1 MRTKIFLA
9 FIAIIFSALLSN
21 FIFEY
26 LIIKDFE
33 SYTES
38 VKEDQFR
45 WVMASIEGNSSDSGW
60 DKDML
65 SESIHWGM
73 MLGLD
78 IKVIDAGGKEI
89 LSAHESMASLS
100 DNMKQRMEE
109 LFHIHK
115 TEGEFTE
122 NVIIVK
128 GRKVGTVLVRPFQKE
143 LLKEKETA
151 FKKRV
156 QYFLYMSLLIV
167 GVGLILMASLF
178 SRYLSRPITDLKTA
192 AERIARGDFDVRIN
206 PYSTDEVGMLS
217 ESFNSMAGSLKKEEE
232 LRKHL
237 MSNVAHELRTPLTIM
252 KTQIEAVTDGV
263 VSTEEGI
270 ENIRSENER
279 LIRLVEGIEDITSAE
294 ASFLGK
300 VEEASINLKEFLS
313 GLIREMHPAF
323 KEKGLEIELIRGDD
337 LFVVSD
343 AGKLEKIVRN
353 IISNAL
359 KFTENG
365 GVWIDYG
372 VTGKEFFVDIRD
384 SGKGIPE
391 DKLPLIF
398 NRYYRLEKTGRGGL
412 GLGLAIVKEL
422 ITVLGGRIEVSSAVG
437 SGTTFRVLIPLKP
450 A

>member
-9 FIAIIFSALLSN
+9 FIIVIFSALLSN

-26 LIIKDFE
+26 LIIKDFDN
-33 SYTES
+33 YTES
-38 VKEDQFR
+38 VKEDQYR
-45 WVMASIEGNSSDSGW
+45 WVMASIEGNYSDRGW
-60 DKDML
+60 DRDML

-78 IKVIDAGGKEI
+78 IKVLDASGQEI
-89 LSAHESMASLS
+89 IASHESMASLS
-100 DNMKQRMEE
+100 DTMKQRMEE
-109 LFHIHK
+109 LFHVHK
-115 TEGEFTE
+115 TEGEFKE
-122 NVIIVK
+122 HAVIIK
-128 GRKVGTVLVRPFQKE
+128 GEKVGTVLVRPFQKE
-143 LLKEKETA
+143 LLKEKEIA
-151 FKKRV
+151 FKNRA
-156 QYFLYMSLLIV
+156 QYFLYMSILIV

-192 AERIARGDFDVRIN
+192 AEKIAKGDFDVRIN
-206 PYSTDEVGMLS
+206 PLSTDEVGMLS

-252 KTQIEAVTDGV
+252 KTQIEALTDGV

-279 LIRLVEGIEDITSAE
+279 LIRLVEGIEDITAAE

-300 VEEASINLKEFLS
+300 VEETSINLKVFLS

-323 KEKGLEIELIRGDD
+323 EGKGVKIELIRGDD

-343 AGKLEKIVRN
+343 VGKLEKIIRN

-359 KFTENG
+359 KFTEKG
-365 GVWIDYG
+365 GVWVDYG
-372 VTGKEFFVDIRD
+372 ISENDFFVEIRD
-384 SGKGIPE
+384 SGRGIPE
-391 DKLPLIF
+391 EELPLIF
-398 NRYYRLEKTGRGGL
+398 DRYYRLERTKSGGL

-422 ITVLGGRIEVSSAVG
+422 ITVLGGRIEVKSVLGA
-437 SGTTFRVLIPLKP
+437 GTTFEIFIPLKP

>member
-1 MRTKIFLA
+1 MRTKIFLS
-9 FIAIIFSALLSN
+9 FIAVIFSALLSN

-26 LIIKDFE
+26 LIIKDFDGYAE
-33 SYTES
+33 SI
-38 VKEDQFR
+38 KEDQNR
-45 WVMASIEGNSSDSGW
+45 WVMASIEGNYSDSGW
-60 DKDML
+60 GKDML

-78 IKVIDAGGKEI
+78 IKVVDASGQVI
-89 LSAHESMASLS
+89 IASHEAMSSLS
-100 DNMKQRMEE
+100 DTMKQRMEE
-109 LFHIHK
+109 LFHVHK
-115 TEGEFTE
+115 TEGKFKEHA
-122 NVIIVK
+122 VIVK
-128 GRKVGTVLVRPFQKE
+128 GKKVGTVLVRPFQKE
-143 LLKEKETA
+143 MLKEKETA
-151 FKKRV
+151 FKNRA
-156 QYFLYMSLLIV
+156 QYFLYMSILIV

-178 SRYLSRPITDLKTA
+178 SRYLSRPITDLKAA
-192 AERIARGDFDVRIN
+192 AERIAKGDFNIRIN
-206 PYSTDEVGMLS
+206 PHSTDEVGMLF

-232 LRKHL
+232 LRRHL

-263 VSTEEGI
+263 VGTEDGI
-270 ENIRSENER
+270 ENIRKENER
-279 LIRLVEGIEDITSAE
+279 LIRLVEGIEDITAAE

-300 VEEASINLKEFLS
+300 VEETSINLKEFLS

-323 KEKGLEIELIRGDD
+323 KGKGLTIELTKGDD

-343 AGKLEKIVRN
+343 VGKLEKIIRN

-359 KFTENG
+359 KFTESG
-365 GVWIDYG
+365 GVWIGYG
-372 VTGKEFFVDIRD
+372 VAGKEFFVDIRD

-422 ITVLGGRIEVSSAVG
+422 VTVLGGRIEVVSSVG
-437 SGTTFRVLIPLKP
+437 SGTTFKMFLPLKP

>member
-1 MRTKIFLA
+1 MRTKIFVA
-9 FIAIIFSALLSN
+9 FIIVIFSALLSN

-26 LIIKDFE
+26 LIIKDFDG
-33 SYTES
+33 YTKS
-38 VKEDQFR
+38 VKEDQYR
-45 WVMASIEGNSSDSGW
+45 WVMASIEGNYSDSGW

-78 IKVIDAGGKEI
+78 IKVLDAGGEEI
-89 LSAHESMASLS
+89 LASHEAMSSLS
-100 DNMKQRMEE
+100 DAMKQRMEE
-109 LFHIHK
+109 LFHVHK
-115 TEGEFTE
+115 TEGGYKE
-122 NVIIVK
+122 NAVMVK

-143 LLKEKETA
+143 LLREKETA
-151 FKKRV
+151 FKKRA

-167 GVGLILMASLF
+167 GIGLILMASLF
-178 SRYLSRPITDLKTA
+178 SRYLSRPITDLKAA
-192 AERIARGDFDVRIN
+192 AEKIARGDFEVRIN
-206 PYSTDEVGMLS
+206 PRSMDEVGMLS
-217 ESFNSMAGSLKKEEE
+217 ESFNRMAGSLKKEEE

-270 ENIRSENER
+270 ENIRKENER
-279 LIRLVEGIEDITSAE
+279 LIRLVEGIEDITAAE

-300 VEEASINLKEFLS
+300 VEETPINLKEFLS

-323 KEKGLEIELIRGDD
+323 KEKGLKIELIEKND

-343 AGKLEKIVRN
+343 VGKLEKIVRN

-372 VTGKEFFVDIRD
+372 VAEKEFFIDIRD

-391 DKLPLIF
+391 DILPLIF

-422 ITVLGGRIEVSSAVG
+422 ITVLGGRIEVSSAIG
-437 SGTTFRVLIPLKP
+437 SGTTFRVLIPLKQ